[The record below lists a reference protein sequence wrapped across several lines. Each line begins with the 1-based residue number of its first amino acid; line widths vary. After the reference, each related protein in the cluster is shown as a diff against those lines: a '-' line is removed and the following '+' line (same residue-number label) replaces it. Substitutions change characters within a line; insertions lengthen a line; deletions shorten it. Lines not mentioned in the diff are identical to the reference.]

1 MDRGPAVSEPA
12 ADYLKLTAYFA
23 ERMRHGHRFAA
34 DALFDLY
41 GSNDVATSV
50 MMRGIASFGP
60 HHHLRSDQTLSMS
73 EDPPVVV
80 AAVDVA
86 DKMAALAEQ
95 TVTLT
100 TRGLIT
106 LERAQLVRRGSPA
119 PTIPETAKLTVYV
132 GRHHRVSGAPAYR
145 AVCAALHRHGF
156 AGATVFL
163 GVDGT
168 AHGQRRRGRFFSNNS
183 DVPIMIMAIGTR
195 EQVAAALGELDDLL
209 DEPLLTVERAQLC
222 KSGGELFTRPLAL
235 PATDTDGRPLWQK
248 LMIHTSEATLHDG
261 VPIHRA
267 IVRRLLQSGVSRG
280 ATVLRGVWGYSG
292 SREPH
297 GDKLFQIG
305 RQVPVTTIV
314 VDTSDRIAAAFDT
327 VDQLTDGH
335 GLISAEMVPAAV
347 VVDDGVRYGST
358 DLARHYY

>member
-1 MDRGPAVSEPA
+1 MSDQDA
-12 ADYLKLTAYFA
+12 ADYLKLTAYFG

-41 GSNDVATSV
+41 GTNDVATSV

-60 HHHLRSDQTLSMS
+60 HHHLRSDETLSMS
-73 EDPPVVV
+73 EDPPVAVV
-80 AAVDVA
+80 AVDAA
-86 DKMAALAEQ
+86 DKIAALAEE

-132 GRHHRVSGAPAYR
+132 GRRHRVGGAPAYR

-168 AHGQRRRGRFFSNNS
+168 AHGQRRRARFFSSNS
-183 DVPIMIMAIGTR
+183 DVPIMIMAIATLD
-195 EQVAAALGELDDLL
+195 QVAAALAELDDLL
-209 DEPLLTVERAQLC
+209 DEPLLTVERVQVC
-222 KSGGELFTRPLAL
+222 KSKGELLTRPPTL
-235 PATDTDGRPLWQK
+235 PATDAEGRPLWQK

-267 IVRRLLQSGVSRG
+267 IVRRLLQSGTHRG
-280 ATVLRGVWGYSG
+280 ATVLRGVWGYSDT
-292 SREPH
+292 REPH

-314 VDTSDRIAAAFDT
+314 IDTSDRIAAAFDT
-327 VDQLTDGH
+327 VDELTDGH
-335 GLISAEMVPAAV
+335 GLITAEMVPAAV
-347 VVDDGVRYGST
+347 VVDEGVRYGSM
-358 DLARHYY
+358 DLAWHHY